1 MAVLDA
7 SAVLAVVNCETG
19 QDVVE
24 AALIAGATICAVNLT
39 EVITILLRQGAPE
52 IEVRHTLDRLPIVV
66 VDFDRDLALSAGLM
80 FLVARNFGLSL
91 GDRACLALALRQK
104 VPVLTADRAWAQV
117 GPLVGVAVTLI
128 R

>member
-1 MAVLDA
+1 VAVLDA
-7 SAVLAVVNCETG
+7 SAVLAVVNCENG

-52 IEVRHTLDRLPIVV
+52 IEVRRMLDRLPIVV
-66 VDFDRDLALSAGLM
+66 VDFDSDLALSAGLM
-80 FLVARNFGLSL
+80 FIVARPFGLSL
-91 GDRACLALALRQK
+91 GDRACLALARRQN
-104 VPVLTADRAWAQV
+104 VPVLTTDRAWVQA
-117 GPLVGVAVTLI
+117 GPLIGVTVKLI

>member
-1 MAVLDA
+1 VAVLDA

-52 IEVRHTLDRLPIVV
+52 IEVRRMLDRLPIVV
-66 VDFDRDLALSAGLM
+66 VDFDSDLALSAGLM
-80 FLVARNFGLSL
+80 FIVARPFGLSL
-91 GDRACLALALRQK
+91 GDRACLALARRQN
-104 VPVLTADRAWAQV
+104 VPVLTTDRAWVQA
-117 GPLVGVAVTLI
+117 GPLIGVTVKLI

>member
-1 MAVLDA
+1 VPVLDA

-19 QDVVE
+19 QEVVE

-52 IEVRHTLDRLPIVV
+52 TEVRRTLDRLPIVV

-80 FLVARNFGLSL
+80 FLVARKFGLSL
-91 GDRACLALALRQK
+91 GDRACLALARRQK
-104 VPVLTADRAWAQV
+104 VPVLTTDRAWAQA
-117 GPLVGVAVTLI
+117 GPLVGVTVTLI

>member
-1 MAVLDA
+1 VAVLDA
-7 SAVLAVVNCETG
+7 SAVLAVVNCENG

-52 IEVRHTLDRLPIVV
+52 IEVRRMLDRLPIVV
-66 VDFDRDLALSAGLM
+66 VDFDSDLALSAGLM
-80 FLVARNFGLSL
+80 LIVARPFGLSL
-91 GDRACLALALRQK
+91 GDRACLALARRQN
-104 VPVLTADRAWAQV
+104 VPVLTTDRAWVQA
-117 GPLVGVAVTLI
+117 GPLIGVTVRLI

>member
-7 SAVLAVVNCETG
+7 SAVLAVVNCENG

-24 AALIAGATICAVNLT
+24 AALIAGGTICAVNLT

-52 IEVRHTLDRLPIVV
+52 IEVRRMLDRLPIVV
-66 VDFDRDLALSAGLM
+66 VDFDSDLALSAGLM
-80 FLVARNFGLSL
+80 FIVARPFGLSL
-91 GDRACLALALRQK
+91 GDRACLALARRQN
-104 VPVLTADRAWAQV
+104 VPVLTTDRAWVQA
-117 GPLVGVAVTLI
+117 GPLIGVTVKLI